1 MKLVF
6 KLTLAFLFVALLIL
20 GGGGVLFV
28 QSTQRAF
35 ESGFEQRVSAIADA
49 VQERLGGTE
58 RDLQQALA
66 RIAVDPIITR
76 ELIEPLGRKRFYGAT
91 DVNYERSIVRDA
103 ERLMKSAVLD
113 TLRIV
118 DLERKGHLIALGHRA
133 GFEETDPDLVEL
145 IEKHSDSK
153 FFRYERIENAATGGT
168 DAVWTLQVARLI
180 EEPGVRVALVGGRIV
195 DRRLVDDLRAVAG
208 EGTAVVLVDVG
219 ERRVVATF
227 EGAEPPPVPGGYAS
241 QDRAMKNPT
250 SPGAMATLR
259 VYVPRTELVL
269 WREQLWE
276 TGAWFAGGA
285 AGVALLMGFLIAR
298 RMSKPLEG
306 LAKAAGEVA
315 EGRRDVTVKPL
326 KGRDEVAQLTR
337 AFDQMTQDL
346 VLSEERLRQTERVA
360 AWSEIARRIAHEIK
374 NPLSPIQMSIETL
387 KKVWDRKHPDFEVIF
402 RESTATVLEEVQR
415 MKRIVSEFSDFAR
428 MPAPRPAPTDLY
440 DVASQVVSLFKDT
453 APDVECKVVGVPLVL
468 DVDGDQVRQAL
479 INLVKNGLEALTQAK
494 TPTGAETAGEP
505 KRLEVRVERE
515 IDKDGERARIV
526 VTDNGP
532 GMSEITRQKLFTPYF
547 TTKQAGTGLGLAITH
562 RIVQEHGGRIRVDS
576 ELGVGTRFIVRLPG
590 RTPGSPGRAQPS

>member
-1 MKLVF
+1 MSDASASDAVGATPSARTPMVTRPLLRMVI
-6 KLTLAFLFVALLIL
+6 TWAVALAVYL
-20 GGGGVLFV
+20 GVGRLEARDVANSLPREDGTLEA
-28 QSTQRAF
+28 RAD
-35 ESGFEQRVSAIADA
+35 QLAAQVTRVVSRVRD
-49 VQERLGGTE
+49 VER
-58 RDLQQALA
+58 A
-66 RIAVDPIITR
+66 RIALLCESLAAEVDLPLSRRALIAVR
-76 ELIEPLGRKRFYGAT
+76 QSELRNLSVLR
-91 DVNYERSIVRDA
+91 RDA
-103 ERLMKSAVLD
+103 SGASSVAYAYRAEDVPRGIDTAIDWPDVEDAAPATAPPGRTSGIHDGLASELSSPEGLGMSRLGCRASSGAGVDYLVVADLDLLALSATAIPDSLGEVVMETEASRAPGARRWLGPGSGDAPRPALRVRETVRTLHRTFAWAPVVSALVSALAIFLALRPRRPGVALD
-113 TLRIV
+113 TLEAAAERIGRG
-118 DLERKGHLIALGHRA
+118 DLE
-133 GFEETDPDLVEL
+133 V
-145 IEKHSDSK
+145 
-153 FFRYERIENAATGGT
+153 
-168 DAVWTLQVARLI
+168 TL
-180 EEPGVRVALVGGRIV
+180 
-195 DRRLVDDLRAVAG
+195 
-208 EGTAVVLVDVG
+208 
-219 ERRVVATF
+219 
-227 EGAEPPPVPGGYAS
+227 
-241 QDRAMKNPT
+241 
-250 SPGAMATLR
+250 SP
-259 VYVPRTELVL
+259 E
-269 WREQLWE
+269 
-276 TGAWFAGGA
+276 GGA
-285 AGVALLMGFLIAR
+285 ADGTYTAFNRMTRDLKDAR
-298 RMSKPLEG
+298 ARL
-306 LAKAAGEVA
+306 V
-315 EGRRDVTVKPL
+315 
-326 KGRDEVAQLTR
+326 R
-337 AFDQMTQDL
+337 A
-346 VLSEERLRQTERVA
+346 ERVA
-360 AWSEIARRIAHEIK
+360 AWRDVARRIAHEIK